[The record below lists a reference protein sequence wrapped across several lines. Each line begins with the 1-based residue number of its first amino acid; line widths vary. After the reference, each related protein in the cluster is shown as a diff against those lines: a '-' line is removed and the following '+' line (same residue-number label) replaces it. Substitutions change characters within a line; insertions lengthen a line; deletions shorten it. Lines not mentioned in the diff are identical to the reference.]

1 MFSMADK
8 DLVEKLRNKQRVMT
22 TLTARIMVTMG
33 NLSSWDAT
41 MIRKAKHILGLMTAK
56 DLKLLKKD
64 TIRAALADLNKVEF
78 KRPDLKAAMTSKVI
92 EALGGRENATA
103 WTSDDIIK

>member
-1 MFSMADK
+1 MFSLADK
-8 DLVEKLRNKQRVMT
+8 NLFEILWKKKQVID
-22 TLTARIMVTMG
+22 TLTARMMVTMG
-33 NLSSWDAT
+33 NTSSWDAT

-56 DLKLLKKD
+56 HLKLLKKD
-64 TIRAALADLNKVEF
+64 AIRGALADLNNVEF
-78 KRPDLKAAMTSKVI
+78 KRLDVKAAMSSKVI